1 MPPTRA
7 VPQGLLQ
14 LAGGRQDRPHPQLCS
29 GSRGTGGVQVLLGT
43 RLPWTALA
51 QPGGE
56 RGGSERLGVVA
67 LSREAVPGQE
77 LAAAL
82 RPPPRPWAQRGA
94 LGAPPLAEGISYL
107 ITSRQD
113 NLSNFAWKKSL
124 TNSSKA
130 TIMPD
135 ETVIEFAFLLL
146 SQLSSCCF

>member
-1 MPPTRA
+1 MCFLVSPTRT

-14 LAGGRQDRPHPQLCS
+14 LAGGRQDQPHPQLCS
-29 GSRGTGGVQVLLGT
+29 RFFWGHVFHGQQWHSQAG
-43 RLPWTALA
+43 
-51 QPGGE
+51 
-56 RGGSERLGVVA
+56 RGGDGSTSGQWCSPRGCA
-67 LSREAVPGQE
+67 RPG
-77 LAAAL
+77 AGGSASPAST
-82 RPPPRPWAQRGA
+82 RPRAQRGA